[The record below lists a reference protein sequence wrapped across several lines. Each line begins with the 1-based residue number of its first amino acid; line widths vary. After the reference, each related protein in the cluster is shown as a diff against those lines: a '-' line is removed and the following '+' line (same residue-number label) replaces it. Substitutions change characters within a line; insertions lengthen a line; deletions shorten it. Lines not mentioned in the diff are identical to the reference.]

1 MGEILAYAG
10 GRFQYDVEI
19 FTSAGIQDT
28 LPDQVSNHARALQT
42 DPSGQA
48 VHAAVG

>member
-1 MGEILAYAG
+1 MGEILSYG

-19 FTSAGIQDT
+19 LTGAGVQDT
-28 LPDQVSNHARALQT
+28 LRDQVSNHTCALQT